1 MKRKDRRTGTEKR
14 KIKKKKRK
22 PEIQRRIRGDKKKS
36 KGRGA
41 RGKRE
46 NARGEGWKRRLITVL
61 VSSTTGAGRTAYKTP
76 SRRCIECNFH
86 LRADPSFPP
95 VFSMPIQMADRPPR
109 FVRLTRVREKASIVT
124 LNSKVDEG
132 RESRGFGNLTNRR
145 WKIRGFKNL
154 VIWKIETSY
163 TRLEIVANST
173 IFYSRA

>member
-1 MKRKDRRTGTEKR
+1 METSSDNCSRLVDNRRRSHGVQNTLAPMHR
-14 KIKKKKRK
+14 VQF
-22 PEIQRRIRGDKKKS
+22 PP
-36 KGRGA
+36 
-41 RGKRE
+41 
-46 NARGEGWKRRLITVL
+46 
-61 VSSTTGAGRTAYKTP
+61 SSPP
-76 SRRCIECNFH
+76 S
-86 LRADPSFPP
+86 PSFPP

-109 FVRLTRVREKASIVT
+109 FVRLTRAREKASIVT

>member
-14 KIKKKKRK
+14 KIKKKKGNPRYNVGSE
-22 PEIQRRIRGDKKKS
+22 EIRRS

-46 NARGEGWKRRLITVL
+46 NARGKGWKRRLITVL

-163 TRLEIVANST
+163 TRLEIIANST